1 MGCCPSRPNVDT
13 DDDVSPLLQDG
24 DVPNYTQ
31 DGSGLRSHSS
41 SDTLS
46 RQVMEDEEYQ
56 RQLLDRCE
64 HDLLQATR
72 YYKYHFKSAEDIDYQ
87 ATIYQD
93 LIKRCDAE
101 EDDGVKREHIDL
113 ADHMVRNR
121 ADSNTATPRLSGGY
135 SKSNGGGNGLVHAF
149 GRTAVT
155 TTAVTPGSGSTTGVG
170 SPSRRAKW
178 ARRTSQNSVVSLDV
192 VEVLGNAGILDE
204 NVQLIN
210 DVTDQLLTALQSV
223 KVEYVGEL
231 VKPLTWRSSP

>member
-1 MGCCPSRPNVDT
+1 MGCCPSRPNVDS
-13 DDDVSPLLQDG
+13 DEDVSPLLQDG

-87 ATIYQD
+87 ATIYQE
-93 LIKRCDAE
+93 LINRCDAE
-101 EDDGVKREHIDL
+101 EDSGVKREHIDL
-113 ADHMVRNR
+113 ADHMVRTR
-121 ADSNTATPRLSGGY
+121 ADSDTVTPRLSGGY
-135 SKSNGGGNGLVHAF
+135 PTTKSSGGGGNGLVPAF
-149 GRTAVT
+149 GRT
-155 TTAVTPGSGSTTGVG
+155 TATPGSGSTTGAG
-170 SPSRRAKW
+170 SPARRAKL
-178 ARRTSQNSVVSLDV
+178 ARRISQNSAVSLDV

-223 KVEYVGEL
+223 KVEYVGDL